1 MSNKIEYK
9 IIENF
14 NEIFEALKDEEN
26 MIVDKSYYE
35 TLYKDIS
42 KGKHKHFGAYEN
54 NKLIGTS
61 SMIKFFDSKK
71 NDEKIYHLWSWTNKE
86 YRNRSI
92 WLYLMKMKADYINE
106 NKWCDDNTSNWVAV
120 SHSDNRY
127 KNLGWTYAY
136 DVNNLFNGKN
146 VSKKIWY
153 VLWKNYKNISLFIID
168 YKLKLNQKTHNV

>member
-1 MSNKIEYK
+1 
-9 IIENF
+9 
-14 NEIFEALKDEEN
+14 
-26 MIVDKSYYE
+26 
-35 TLYKDIS
+35 
-42 KGKHKHFGAYEN
+42 
-54 NKLIGTS
+54 
-61 SMIKFFDSKK
+61 
-71 NDEKIYHLWSWTNKE
+71 
-86 YRNRSI
+86 
-92 WLYLMKMKADYINE
+92 MKMKADYINE

>member
-42 KGKHKHFGAYEN
+42 KGEHKHFGAYEN

-71 NDEKIYHLWSWTNKE
+71 NDEKIYHLWSWTHKK
-86 YRNRSI
+86 YRHKKI
-92 WLYLMKMKADYINE
+92 WLYLMKMKANYIME
-106 NKWCDDNTSNWVAV
+106 NKWCNDNTSNWVAV
-120 SHSDNRY
+120 SDSDNRY
-127 KNLGWTYAY
+127 KNLGWTYTY
-136 DVNNLFNGKN
+136 NVNNLFKGKN

-153 VLWKNYKNISLFIID
+153 ILWKNYKNISLFIID
-168 YKLKLNQKTHNV
+168 YKLKLNEKTHNV